1 MNPNITEYVPRDGWM
16 KYQKRLERKRR
27 ICAFFVD
34 MVVFGI
40 ATYLIFFLEAL

>member
-1 MNPNITEYVPRDGWM
+1 MKNSEIVEYIPKGGWL

-34 MVVFGI
+34 MVVFSV
-40 ATYLIFFLEAL
+40 ATYLIFF